1 MSIYHSPL
9 CIRSN
14 PQRFSLQWKFAIIL
28 IVLAMMAAGNVVIV
42 HNFLARL
49 SGVAEV
55 VNLAGKLRML
65 SQKIAFEELA
75 SWYQVRSSDSLTSAQ
90 AAYESALNVLKYGG
104 DALGLSIQRLPPAMQ
119 PLVFALHNDWQKYR
133 NSPALENTQ
142 GMAAAMPIERISSKT
157 DLLLASAETLV
168 SAITL
173 EAQRTNASIQKQVI
187 SLFISELVIFLLL
200 VWFVRWRVLEPLHE
214 LTRRHRE
221 LAHGN
226 YSTRM
231 RVRSGD
237 EISELAS
244 AFNFA
249 SQTIADLMHQ
259 NQLDNTALQHSSSMF
274 KGLAENS
281 IAGVYIAQNGRFLF
295 ANQRMAEMFGYNRER
310 FTESINLLDL
320 INEEDLEIA
329 QEQIS
334 KRLSG
339 EASTAIYEVRGRK
352 SNGAL
357 VNLEIYGSAMA
368 INGCPAVIGVML
380 DVTERHDKQRQQQL
394 EYIER
399 LQYQATHDEL
409 TGLANR
415 KLFLERLDLA
425 TIRTQRTGAMAAV
438 LLLDLNK
445 FKVINDSLG
454 HHAGDE
460 LLRAV
465 GRRLQK
471 LIRGTDTV
479 ARLGGDEFVV
489 LLSDL
494 ATPEEAAHVA
504 QRIIRALT
512 TVVNIETREVHV
524 GASIG
529 ISLYPQDGQG
539 QDLLKSADLAMYQAK
554 REEGNAYKYYSA
566 DMDSKNRRHM
576 ELLDELHHALN
587 HKEMTL
593 VYQPQ
598 LELESGRI
606 VGAEALLRWQHPRL
620 GNISPAEF
628 IPLAE
633 ETGLINQIGEWVI
646 HTACAQNATW
656 HRAGLSEL
664 TISVNLSA
672 RQLRGGDLSAMIGR
686 ILENTGLSGQYL
698 DIELTESVLAHDL
711 EEVVEILSGIRK
723 IGVGLSLDDFGTG
736 YSSLG
741 YLMRLP
747 FDNLKLDRSFTSDL
761 DKRPNARTLTQA
773 IITLAH
779 NIGLRVVA
787 EGIETAEQLEFLR
800 SSGCDQGQG
809 YFFSPAV
816 SADAFFDLINE
827 GLPRSALQR
836 PSCPEGAVTNL

>member
-1 MSIYHSPL
+1 MSFYHSPL
-9 CIRSN
+9 SLRSN
-14 PQRFSLQWKFAIIL
+14 PRRFSLQWKFAIIL
-28 IVLAMMAAGNVVIV
+28 IVLTVMAAGNVVIV

-75 SWYQVRSSDSLTSAQ
+75 SWYQDRSRDSLKSAQ
-90 AAYESALNVLKYGG
+90 AAYENALNALEHGG
-104 DALGLSIQRLPPAMQ
+104 NALGLRIQRLPPAMQ
-119 PLVFALHNDWQKYR
+119 PLVFALHSDWQTYR
-133 NSPALENTQ
+133 NGPALERTQ

-187 SLFISELVIFLLL
+187 ALFISELVIFLLL

-231 RVRSGD
+231 QVKSDD
-237 EISELAS
+237 EIGELVS

-249 SQTIADLMHQ
+249 SQKIADLMHQ

-281 IAGVYIAQNGRFLF
+281 IVGVYIAQNGRFVF
-295 ANQRMAEMFGYNRER
+295 ANQRMAEMFGYDRER
-310 FTESINLLDL
+310 FTDSINLLDL
-320 INEEDLEIA
+320 IDEEDLDIA

-357 VNLEIYGSAMA
+357 VNLEIYGSAMT
-368 INGCPAVIGVML
+368 INGSPAVIGVML

-394 EYIER
+394 EYIAR

-465 GRRLQK
+465 GSRLQK

-504 QRIIRALT
+504 QRIIQALT

-529 ISLYPQDGQG
+529 ISLYPQDGKG

-554 REEGNAYKYYSA
+554 REESNAYRYYSA
-566 DMDSKNRRHM
+566 DMDSKNQRHM
-576 ELLDELHHALN
+576 ELLDELYHALE
-587 HKEMTL
+587 HEEMTL

-598 LELESGRI
+598 CDLESGRI

-620 GNISPAEF
+620 GNVSPAEF

-633 ETGLINQIGEWVI
+633 ENGLINQIGEWVI
-646 HTACAQNATW
+646 HTACAQNVTW

-672 RQLRGGDLSAMIGR
+672 RQLRDGDLSTMIGR
-686 ILENTGLSGQYL
+686 VLKNTGLSGRYL

-711 EEVVEILSGIRK
+711 EEIVEVFSGVRK

-741 YLMRLP
+741 HLMRLP

-761 DKRPNARTLTQA
+761 DKRPHARTLTQA

-809 YFFSPAV
+809 YFLSPAV
-816 SADAFFDLINE
+816 SADAFFELINE
-827 GLPRSALQR
+827 GLPRPARQQ
-836 PSCPEGAVTNL
+836 PSCPEGAVTNP